1 MDSGLA
7 RFDGAH
13 GTPDKRGT
21 HRRAGGHTGF
31 RPEGNLTQPAS
42 SPSSGSFRN
51 LLEETDRFV
60 VAVELETSRGLAME
74 ESSSRTLSL
83 ARRLAGSN
91 PVDLICITDNP
102 GGNPHIRPEVMGYEL
117 LARGQEVVINFSCK
131 DYNRNGVES
140 RLWSLGSL
148 GFDNVLALTGDY
160 PVTGQAGGPQPVFD
174 IDSVGLLEVIR
185 RMNGGLEVPARRA
198 GGDPSR
204 LRQTSFF
211 PGVAINPFKSR
222 ESELLPQFFKLGLK
236 VRTGGE
242 WAVTQIG
249 YDSRKLHEL
258 KKYAGSH
265 GMNIP
270 LIGSVFILNAPAAR
284 LFNRS
289 GIPGVTVSD
298 DLLQLAQKHARS
310 EDRGRAF
317 FEEFAAKQVSVLR
330 GIGYRGVYLS
340 GRLPLSRIRRVLD
353 LEASFGPDDW
363 RDFAKEIQYQ
373 SPGEFNYYE
382 RDSDTGL
389 ASDQINRAYIESKS
403 NRGLKRSRSS
413 APLAYKAGRAAHN
426 LVFDPGAPAYGLA
439 RWLYRRVDKR
449 RRAGTLLHVAEQA
462 IKIPMFGCQD
472 CGDCSLPDIAYLCP
486 ESQCVKNQR
495 NGPCGGSHDGRCE
508 IGDKRCIW
516 VKAYERTKA
525 YGEED
530 GMLDRPVVFKNG
542 ALRGTSAWS
551 NAFLDRD
558 HNARGSEAQTTT
570 PDGDVEPAK
579 AGVAQ
584 PGDKLN

>member
-1 MDSGLA
+1 MI
-7 RFDGAH
+7 
-13 GTPDKRGT
+13 PV
-21 HRRAGGHTGF
+21 
-31 RPEGNLTQPAS
+31 
-42 SPSSGSFRN
+42 SGSFRH
-51 LLEETDRFV
+51 LLQETDRFI

-131 DYNRNGVES
+131 DYNRNGIES

-160 PVTGQAGGPQPVFD
+160 PAPGQAGGPQPVFD

-185 RMNGGLEVPARRA
+185 RMNGGLEVPGRRA
-198 GGDPSR
+198 GDPPSR

-211 PGVAINPFKSR
+211 PGVAINPFKGI
-222 ESELLPQFFKLGLK
+222 ESELLPQYFKLALK
-236 VRTGGE
+236 VRTGAQ

-258 KKYAGSH
+258 RKYAGA
-265 GMNIP
+265 NDIAIP
-270 LIGSVFILNAPAAR
+270 LIGSVFVLSAPSAR
-284 LFNRS
+284 LFHRT

-298 DLLQLAQKHARS
+298 ELLDLVERQARS
-310 EDRGRAF
+310 EDRGRAY
-317 FEEFAAKQVSVLR
+317 FEELAAKQVAVLR
-330 GIGYRGVYLS
+330 GLGYRGVYLS

-353 LEASFGPDDW
+353 LEATFGPDDW
-363 RDFAKEIQYQ
+363 RDFAREIQYQ
-373 SPGEFNYYE
+373 RPGEFNYYE
-382 RDSDTGL
+382 RDPDTGL
-389 ASDQINRAYIESKS
+389 CSEQIDPDYLESKS
-403 NRGLKRSRSS
+403 TRGLRRSRSA
-413 APLAYKAGRAAHN
+413 APLAYRAGRAAHDF
-426 LVFDPGAPAYGLA
+426 VFDRGAPAFGVA

-449 RRAGTLLHVAEQA
+449 HRTGKLLHIAEQA
-462 IKIPMFGCQD
+462 AKIPIFGCQD

-495 NGPCGGSHDGRCE
+495 NGPCGGTRNGICE

-525 YGEED
+525 YGEEEK
-530 GMLDRPVVFKNG
+530 MLDRPVVFKNG
-542 ALRGTSAWS
+542 ALRGSSAWA
-551 NAFLDRD
+551 NHFLDRD
-558 HNARGSEAQTTT
+558 HNAPPAHRMSV
-570 PDGDVEPAK
+570 GDVEENDANPSVK
-579 AGVAQ
+579 T
-584 PGDKLN
+584 PD